1 MFNREIDVRSIW
13 TEFEMFQ
20 TDFTNRVCFASLFR
34 ELAVLFLAALRKEQ
48 RSVDDRGDKQR

>member
-1 MFNREIDVRSIW
+1 
-13 TEFEMFQ
+13 MFQ